1 MSGFCVLILLFSTR
15 SSIKTFYSIG
25 LSILLIAPN
34 KIAEARGRFLASNSA
49 EYCKEPLNQLWA
61 LFAYYK
67 KFVEERI
74 AATGLE
80 PSDDDDDDR
89 FRVQCSYSVTAFDR
103 CESAVADDQP
113 RFDLASAVNKL
124 LTSLQKLIDNVTC
137 PLAAY
142 FWILVDNFVSFGQR
156 ILNACFVFTD
166 FCCHVLTHLRS
177 CDFDAEFLRDAK
189 RVDVQHLLDQNF
201 DRLANHLATLT
212 AGLRR

>member
-1 MSGFCVLILLFSTR
+1 MSGVFSGLLFSTR

-49 EYCKEPLNQLWA
+49 DYCKEPLNQLWA

-74 AATGLE
+74 EATGLE
-80 PSDDDDDDR
+80 PTDDDR
-89 FRVQCSYSVTAFDR
+89 FQVHCSYNLAAFDR

-113 RFDLASAVNKL
+113 RFDLALAVNKL

-142 FWILVDNFVSFGQR
+142 FWILTDNFISFGQR

-212 AGLRR
+212 AGQRR